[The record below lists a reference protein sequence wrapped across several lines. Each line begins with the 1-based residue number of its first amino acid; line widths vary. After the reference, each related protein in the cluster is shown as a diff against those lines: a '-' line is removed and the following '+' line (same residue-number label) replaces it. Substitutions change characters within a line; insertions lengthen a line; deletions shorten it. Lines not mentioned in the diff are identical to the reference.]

1 MATANKPS
9 LDTLGEIFRFA
20 VRRFRAA
27 RLAYGHGTTNAR
39 DEAAFLVLEA
49 LRLPIDRLD
58 PYLDLKPT
66 PAERARLLTLI
77 DARVS
82 LRLPAPYLVGA
93 AYMHGVRFH
102 ADRRA
107 LIPRSFI
114 GDMLADGVLPIGD
127 PRKVRRVLDLC
138 TGSGCLA
145 ILAALAFPR
154 ARIDAAD
161 LSAGALALAR
171 RNVSDASAGRP
182 HRAPSRR
189 SLQAARRPALR
200 PRSQQP
206 ALRRCARHGAPA
218 ARVSSR
224 AAPGP
229 GRRRRRARPG
239 APYPARGAAAPHANG
254 ALLCEIGR
262 GRKLLEAAFPRLPFL
277 WLDTEQSEGEVFW
290 ITREDLDAWD
300 VLRWLASGGRVWFP
314 AFRRP
319 QNTGGRNVGRRLG
332 RAK

>member
-1 MATANKPS
+1 MPAANKPS
-9 LDTLGEIFRFA
+9 LDTLGDIFRFA

-39 DEAAFLVLEA
+39 DEAAFVVLEA
-49 LRLPIDRLD
+49 LGLPIDRLE
-58 PYLDLKPT
+58 PYLDLRPT
-66 PAERARLLTLI
+66 PGERARLLSLI

-114 GDMLADGVLPIGD
+114 GDMLADGVLPIGNAG
-127 PRKVRRVLDLC
+127 KIKRVLDLC

-154 ARIDAAD
+154 ARIDATD

-171 RNVSDASAGRP
+171 RNVKSHRLGDRIALHRGDLFAPLAGRRYDLIISNP
-182 HRAPSRR
+182 PYVDAKAMARLPREYRHEPRLALAAGDDGLAVVRRILADAP
-189 SLQAARRPALR
+189 
-200 PRSQQP
+200 
-206 ALRRCARHGAPA
+206 RHLAKG
-218 ARVSSR
+218 
-224 AAPGP
+224 
-229 GRRRRRARPG
+229 
-239 APYPARGAAAPHANG
+239 G

-262 GRKLLEAAFPRLPFL
+262 GRKPLEAAFPRLPFL
-277 WLDTEQSEGEVFW
+277 WLDTEHSEGEVFW
-290 ITREDLDAWD
+290 MAGE
-300 VLRWLASGGRVWFP
+300 
-314 AFRRP
+314 
-319 QNTGGRNVGRRLG
+319 
-332 RAK
+332 

>member
-1 MATANKPS
+1 M
-9 LDTLGEIFRFA
+9 
-20 VRRFRAA
+20 RRFRAA

-39 DEAAFLVLEA
+39 DEAAFMVLEA
-49 LRLPIDRLD
+49 LRLPIDRLE

-82 LRLPAPYLVGA
+82 LRMPAPYLVGA

-127 PRKVRRVLDLC
+127 PRKVKRVLDLC

-145 ILAALAFPR
+145 ILAALVFPR

-171 RNVSDASAGRP
+171 RNVAT
-182 HRAPSRR
+182 HRLGDRIALHRGDLFQP
-189 SLQAARRPALR
+189 LGPAALR
-200 PRSQQP
+200 PHHQQS
-206 ALRRCARHGAPA
+206 ALCRCARHGASLPPEYRHEPRLALA
-218 ARVSSR
+218 A
-224 AAPGP
+224 G
-229 GRRRRRARPG
+229 RRRARPG
-239 APYPARGAAAPHANG
+239 APHPRRGAAASG
-254 ALLCEIGR
+254 KER
-262 GRKLLEAAFPRLPFL
+262 RAAVRDRP
-277 WLDTEQSEGEVFW
+277 
-290 ITREDLDAWD
+290 
-300 VLRWLASGGRVWFP
+300 
-314 AFRRP
+314 RP
-319 QNTGGRNVGRRLG
+319 QAARAGVSPGCLSCGSTPSRARARCSGYPLSGVMVLVGRT
-332 RAK
+332 A